1 MIAGRLEL
9 LLLLFIVVH
18 GKVVTTNSGVA
29 TNPPVLHAVARCAL
43 GTASMKGAE
52 KKSLWQFSATPRCSA
67 TPLKVG
73 HTNSTKVGHMNTLLL
88 LYTK

>member
-29 TNPPVLHAVARCAL
+29 TNSTCTCGDTVVATHSTREGVLPTHRVVA
-43 GTASMKGAE
+43 
-52 KKSLWQFSATPRCSA
+52 
-67 TPLKVG
+67 
-73 HTNSTKVGHMNTLLL
+73 TNSTPRSG
-88 LYTK
+88 